1 LFSVQY
7 RIVAV
12 TPDLLPAPGS
22 MTVYVR
28 VSELFEFPYQNEDTS
43 WINASE
49 VHSLV
54 LISDAYALHKYE
66 KTVLCFNGSRNAKGK
81 RKPMQDISHE
91 G

>member
-1 LFSVQY
+1 
-7 RIVAV
+7 
-12 TPDLLPAPGS
+12 

-66 KTVLCFNGSRNAKGK
+66 KNIPVFQWKPECKRQEEANAGH
-81 RKPMQDISHE
+81 QS
-91 G
+91 